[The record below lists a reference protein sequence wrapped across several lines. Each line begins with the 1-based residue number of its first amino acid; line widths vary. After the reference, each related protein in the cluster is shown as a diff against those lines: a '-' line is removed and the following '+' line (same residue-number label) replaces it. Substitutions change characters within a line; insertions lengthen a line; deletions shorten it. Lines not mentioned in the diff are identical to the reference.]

1 LPDNPARS
9 ETHNNMA
16 VETLS
21 FPAIV
26 GQQGDRKFYQ
36 LILTNRELTTRFATS
51 PCASPNE
58 KSQRELDSKHAA
70 KIAKYI
76 VDNPQEYALG
86 SLTYAVDQPCRFV
99 PTKLGSNVGILH
111 IPASSSIHSL
121 DGQHRRKGL
130 TDALLENSSIADECS
145 AVMLYEESNPD
156 KRRQMFSDFN
166 STPKKVSAT
175 LTVQFD
181 SRNPYKR
188 AAKTIAAEHH
198 LLEGVVEMTRPSIV
212 SGSDKIWTLG
222 GISDALERVHPAFKK
237 ARQMTPEAYGP
248 ILDRA
253 HVLFDILHGARIE
266 LSEAKCAPAEIPT
279 MRTEN
284 ILFSSVTLRAIAGA
298 LGEIYKNAGGE
309 LSDDDIED
317 ITIRLSEVDFSPS
330 NPAWSDCGF
339 LSPGTSTPSS
349 RLQEIKAGTNVLVK
363 LLS

>member
-1 LPDNPARS
+1 
-9 ETHNNMA
+9 MA
-16 VETLS
+16 VGTLS

-36 LILTNRELTTRFATS
+36 LILTNKELTTRFTTS

-86 SLTYAVDQPCRFV
+86 SLTYAVDQPCHFV
-99 PTKLGSNVGILH
+99 PNELGSNVGILH

-130 TDALLENSSIADECS
+130 TDALLENCSIANECS

-166 STPKKVSAT
+166 STPKKVSAA

-188 AAKTIAAEHH
+188 AAKTIVAEHH
-198 LLEGVVEMTRPSIV
+198 LLEGVVEMTHPSIV

-222 GISDALERVHPAFKK
+222 GISDALERLHPAFKK

-253 HVLFDILHGARIE
+253 HVLFDILHSARIE
-266 LSEAKCAPAEIPT
+266 LCEAQCAPAEIPT

-298 LGEIYKNAGGE
+298 LGEIYKVNGGV
-309 LSDDDIED
+309 LSDDLIED
-317 ITIRLSEVDFSPS
+317 ITDRLSEVDFSPGNS
-330 NPAWSDCGF
+330 IWSECGF
-339 LSPGTSTPSS
+339 LAPGTSTPSS
-349 RLQEIKAGTNVLVK
+349 RLQEIKAGTQVLVK

>member
-1 LPDNPARS
+1 
-9 ETHNNMA
+9 MA

-36 LILTNRELTTRFATS
+36 LILSNRELTTRFATS

-58 KSQRELDSKHAA
+58 KSQRELDPKHAA
-70 KIAKYI
+70 KIAQYI
-76 VDNPQEYALG
+76 VNNPHEYALG

-99 PTKLGSNVGILH
+99 PNKLGGNVGILH
-111 IPASSSIHSL
+111 IPATSTIHSL
-121 DGQHRRKGL
+121 DGQHRRQGL
-130 TDALLENSSIADECS
+130 TDALSENSSIADECS
-145 AVMLYEESNPD
+145 AVMLYEEANPD

-181 SRNPYKR
+181 TRNPYKR
-188 AAKTIAAEHH
+188 AAKNIVAEHH
-198 LLEGVVEMTRPSIV
+198 LLERIVEMTRPSIV

-222 GISDALERVHPAFKK
+222 GISDALERLHPAYKK
-237 ARQMTPEAYGP
+237 ARQMTPEAYDH
-248 ILDRA
+248 IMDRA

-266 LSEAKCAPAEIPT
+266 LSEAKCAPEEIPT

-339 LSPGTSTPSS
+339 LAPGTSTPSS
-349 RLQEIKAGTNVLVK
+349 RLQEIKAGTNLLVK

>member
-1 LPDNPARS
+1 
-9 ETHNNMA
+9 MA

-36 LILTNRELTTRFATS
+36 LILTNKELTTRFATS

-58 KSQRELDSKHAA
+58 KSQRELDPKHAA

-76 VDNPQEYALG
+76 VGNPQEYVLG
-86 SLTYAVDQPCRFV
+86 TLTYAVDELCHFV
-99 PTKLGSNVGILH
+99 PNQLGGNVGVLH

-121 DGQHRRKGL
+121 DGQHRRQGL
-130 TDALLENSSIADECS
+130 TDALLENASIANECS

-181 SRNPYKR
+181 SRDPYKR
-188 AAKTIAAEHH
+188 AAKKIAAEHQ
-198 LLEGVVEMTRPSIV
+198 LLVDVVEMTRPSIV
-212 SGSDKIWTLG
+212 SGSDKVWTLG
-222 GISDALERVHPAFKK
+222 GIFDALKRL
-237 ARQMTPEAYGP
+237 QPEFTKRRTITTDAEEN
-248 ILDRA
+248 ILNRA
-253 HVLFDILHGARIE
+253 QVLFDILGSARLE
-266 LSEAKCAPAEIPT
+266 LAEAALGTLDLQIA
-279 MRTEN
+279 RTEN

-298 LGEIYKNAGGE
+298 LGEIYKVNGSE

-339 LSPGTSTPSS
+339 LAPGTSTPSS

>member
-1 LPDNPARS
+1 M
-9 ETHNNMA
+9 T

-36 LILTNRELTTRFATS
+36 LIITNRELTTRFATS

-76 VDNPQEYALG
+76 IDNPQEYALG

-99 PTKLGSNVGILH
+99 PNEFGGNVGILH

-130 TDALLENSSIADECS
+130 TVALLENSSIANECS

-188 AAKTIAAEHH
+188 AAKNIVAEHH
-198 LLEGVVEMTRPSIV
+198 LLEDVVEMTRPSIV

-222 GISDALERVHPAFKK
+222 GISDALERLHPAFKK
-237 ARQMTPEAYGP
+237 ARQMTPDAYDQ
-248 ILDRA
+248 IMDRA
-253 HVLFDILHGARIE
+253 YVLFDILHGARIE
-266 LSEAKCAPAEIPT
+266 LSEAQCTPSEIPT
-279 MRTEN
+279 IRTEN

-298 LGEIYKNAGGE
+298 LGEIYKLKGVE
-309 LSDDDIED
+309 LSEDDIED
-317 ITIRLSEVDFSPS
+317 ITIRLSDVDFSPS
-330 NPAWSDCGF
+330 NTDWSDCGF
-339 LSPGTSTPSS
+339 IAPGSSTPSG
-349 RLQEIKAGTNVLVK
+349 RLQELKAGTNLLVK

>member
-1 LPDNPARS
+1 
-9 ETHNNMA
+9 MA
-16 VETLS
+16 VEPLS

-36 LILTNRELTTRFATS
+36 LILTNRELTTCFATS

-86 SLTYAVDQPCRFV
+86 SLTYAVDQPCHFV
-99 PTKLGSNVGILH
+99 PNELGSNVGILH

-130 TDALLENSSIADECS
+130 TDALLENGSIANECS

-188 AAKTIAAEHH
+188 AAKTIVAEHH

-222 GISDALERVHPAFKK
+222 GISDALERLHPAFKK

-266 LSEAKCAPAEIPT
+266 LSEAQCSPAEIPT
-279 MRTEN
+279 MRSEN

-298 LGEIYKNAGGE
+298 LADIYKNAGGE

-317 ITIRLSEVDFSPS
+317 IKIRLSEVDFSPS

-339 LSPGTSTPSS
+339 LPLGSSTPNS
-349 RLQEIKAGTNVLVK
+349 RLQEINAGTNLLVK